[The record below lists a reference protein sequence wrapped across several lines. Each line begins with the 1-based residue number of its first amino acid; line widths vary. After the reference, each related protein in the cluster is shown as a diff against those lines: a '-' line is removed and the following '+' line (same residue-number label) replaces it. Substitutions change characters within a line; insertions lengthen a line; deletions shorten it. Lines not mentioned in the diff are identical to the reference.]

1 MPFELLCRDVN
12 SINFS
17 SFDKEYIKSRLRDFV
32 YLSFKQ
38 VSKIY
43 VKNLPDEEIQALK
56 KNLIENWILVIK
68 NADKGNTILNKIFLA
83 KMIIFRG
90 LIKF

>member
-56 KNLIENWILVIK
+56 NLIENWILVIK